1 MKKQLILLAATALIA
16 LSGCGKN
23 ASPASGSITDSHS
36 AMGSTMHHS
45 DSGELPAGLKPA
57 LNPAFK
63 IGSRA
68 TITTGHMAGME
79 GAQATIVGAFDTTA
93 YAVTFTTRGWNKS
106 ARP

>member
-16 LSGCGKN
+16 LSGCGKS

-45 DSGELPAGLKPA
+45 DSGQLPAGLKPA
-57 LNPAFK
+57 VNPAFK

-68 TITTGHMAGME
+68 DDHTGHMAGME

-93 YAVTFTTRGWNKS
+93 YAVTFTTEDGIKVS
-106 ARP
+106 AP